1 MEILEEPTSLN
12 QRKIKKRKS
21 RSFQAELFARF
32 SIAGFALAIIAAF
45 AYSYM
50 ASTMISR
57 FYEREG
63 IQATE
68 NFAQLSALALL
79 YDSGENAKE
88 AAFATLNFPSIKH
101 VAIIS
106 AENTILLDEGE
117 TNEKILSSLDKSKW
131 LDSSARLFPSSKA
144 TWQIA
149 APVYTVFNDDSDP
162 DLTLD
167 DEIEETYLG

>member
-1 MEILEEPTSLN
+1 MEILKNTLKNTLKDSSTVSADLH
-12 QRKIKKRKS
+12 KVKKTKS
-21 RSFQAELFARF
+21 RSFQAELFTRF

-88 AAFATLNFPSIKH
+88 AALENSRWQLQVRAGGKH
-101 VAIIS
+101 CCVGAHSLGLGVART
-106 AENTILLDEGE
+106 AA
-117 TNEKILSSLDKSKW
+117 SSHW
-131 LDSSARLFPSSKA
+131 VDSRGY
-144 TWQIA
+144 
-149 APVYTVFNDDSDP
+149 V
-162 DLTLD
+162 
-167 DEIEETYLG
+167 

>member
-88 AAFATLNFPSIKH
+88 AAFATL
-101 VAIIS
+101 
-106 AENTILLDEGE
+106 
-117 TNEKILSSLDKSKW
+117 
-131 LDSSARLFPSSKA
+131 
-144 TWQIA
+144 
-149 APVYTVFNDDSDP
+149 
-162 DLTLD
+162 
-167 DEIEETYLG
+167 